1 MIQAVDEETQLRAF
15 VLDPAS
21 LATAASLAAQVWET
35 VIWFPDEV
43 EHLWRSGHNTE
54 SSRAL

>member
-43 EHLWRSGHNTE
+43 EHLWRWVPHC
-54 SSRAL
+54 L